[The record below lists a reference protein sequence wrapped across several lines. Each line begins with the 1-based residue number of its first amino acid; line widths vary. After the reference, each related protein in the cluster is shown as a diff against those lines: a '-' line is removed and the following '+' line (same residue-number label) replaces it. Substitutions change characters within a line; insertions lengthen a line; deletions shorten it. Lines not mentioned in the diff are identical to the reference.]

1 MQGWVHLDKILKNPH
16 ILVAGTPGSGKSTL
30 LDSMIFTIAANDA
43 TCAEMILI
51 DPKRVDLYKWCNLPH
66 VLRYETDNDRIVDAL
81 DEAIGRME
89 WRYDHRHPQDYWR
102 HLYVIIDELA
112 DLMVTDRK
120 RILPRLQRISQL
132 GRGANVHLVCC
143 TQAPSRK
150 VIPAELTLNFTDRIA
165 LRCVSPIESRQIIN
179 VSGAENLP
187 RYGTGLYLS
196 AEGLFELDIPKTPD
210 DLIEDRIMYW
220 EAEAMPTPKTFFQK
234 LKGAFSW

>member
-1 MQGWVHLDKILKNPH
+1 MQGWGHLDRILLNPH
-16 ILVAGTPGSGKSTL
+16 ILIAGTTGSGKSTL
-30 LDSMIFTIAANDA
+30 LNSMIWTIAA
-43 TCAEMILI
+43 CSPECSEMILI
-51 DPKRVDLYKWCNLPH
+51 DPKRVDLYKWRNLPH
-66 VLRYETDNDRIVDAL
+66 VLRYETSNDGAIDAL
-81 DEAIGRME
+81 DEAIAHME

-150 VIPAELTLNFTDRIA
+150 VIPSELTLNFTDRIA
-165 LRCVSPIESRQIIN
+165 LRCVSQIESRQIIN

-187 RYGTGLYLS
+187 HYGTGLYLS

-220 EAEAMPTPKTFFQK
+220 EAESMPTPKTFFKK